1 MRVFRF
7 ALMCVIALVMVGCE
21 AMEDVGDKVDNGNTG
36 EDVCPEPLP
45 VKPTVPLKKRPIV
58 PTSKLPRPR
67 VASVA
72 INAEGGLVVSVAES
86 VDMAVVTIT
95 EHDTRNVMTYIVDGR
110 EFELS
115 DISESAFDVAV
126 EADDEVDVYTVME

>member
-1 MRVFRF
+1 MRFFKILLMVLLV
-7 ALMCVIALVMVGCE
+7 ALSVGCT
-21 AMEDVGDKVDNGNTG
+21 ADMDIADGDIK
-36 EDVCPEPLP
+36 PP
-45 VKPTVPLKKRPIV
+45 VQGKPTVPLKKRPIV

-86 VDMAVVTIT
+86 AGIAMVTIT
-95 EHDTRNVMTYIVDGR
+95 EHDTGMVTTYVVDS
-110 EFELS
+110 EVFELN

-126 EADDEVDVYTVME
+126 EADGDVDVYTVME